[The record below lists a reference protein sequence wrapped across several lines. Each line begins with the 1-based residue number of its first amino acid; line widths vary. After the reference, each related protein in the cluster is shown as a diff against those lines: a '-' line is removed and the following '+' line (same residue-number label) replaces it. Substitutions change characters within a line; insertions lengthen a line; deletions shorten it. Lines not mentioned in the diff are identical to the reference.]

1 MSGALRL
8 RPATQ
13 ADAQLLFD
21 WANEPEVRAQSFQEA
36 PIAWETH
43 CAWLAGVL
51 ADPGAR
57 LYIMLEDTEPVGQV
71 RLQQQPSG
79 AWRISYSIERSH
91 RGQGYG
97 KAILALLENKLCEE
111 RSDLILEGEV
121 KLGNIASQM
130 VFESLGYAGRKLET
144 HYVYRREHFTVRDA
158 CAFVHR
164 GGVLFLTNNRNAL
177 ALYDWLSER
186 EDVFIYSDRL
196 NVEMLD
202 CMRPQVV
209 VSYNYS
215 HIIPE
220 EIIATLPYA
229 IVNLH
234 VSYLPYN
241 RGSSPN
247 FWSFIEDTPKGVTI
261 HEITAGL
268 DKGNIIAQQKL
279 TFNEDEETFAS
290 TYQKLHN
297 VIQNLFMK
305 IWPAIKH
312 HSYSAYPQ
320 VGEGSYHDTQ
330 DLQDYLQGEKLNWSE
345 NICHFKK
352 RHKLADSV

>member
-1 MSGALRL
+1 MRFCTS
-8 RPATQ
+8 
-13 ADAQLLFD
+13 
-21 WANEPEVRAQSFQEA
+21 
-36 PIAWETH
+36 
-43 CAWLAGVL
+43 
-51 ADPGAR
+51 
-57 LYIMLEDTEPVGQV
+57 
-71 RLQQQPSG
+71 
-79 AWRISYSIERSH
+79 
-91 RGQGYG
+91 
-97 KAILALLENKLCEE
+97 
-111 RSDLILEGEV
+111 
-121 KLGNIASQM
+121 
-130 VFESLGYAGRKLET
+130 
-144 HYVYRREHFTVRDA
+144 
-158 CAFVHR
+158 

-268 DKGNIIAQQKL
+268 DKGNIIAQREM
-279 TFNEDEETFAS
+279 FFHEDKETFAS
-290 TYQKLHN
+290 TYQKLHEE
-297 VIQNLFMK
+297 IQKLFK
-305 IWPAIKH
+305 QVWPAIQQ
-312 HSYSAYPQ
+312 HSYVVQPQ
-320 VGEGSYHDTQ
+320 KGKGTYHNTQ
-330 DLQDYLQGEKLNWSE
+330 DLRNYLLDEELDWNE
-345 NICHFKK
+345 NIRHFKV
-352 RHKLADSV
+352 RHR